1 MCSGMVS
8 SSCSTSGTRCVS
20 LVKTLVASHET
31 GKDGSVITTKWTNPQ
46 PFVIQIFRN
55 DQPKNGY
62 DGKTFEAITSI

>member
-1 MCSGMVS
+1 MAPDVLL
-8 SSCSTSGTRCVS
+8 

-31 GKDGSVITTKWTNPQ
+31 GKDGSVITAKETYPR

-62 DGKTFEAITSI
+62 DSKTFEAKII